1 MELKFEQLAYQTD
14 AVNAVVRLFEGQSN
28 NRESF
33 SLQTQGANRFVGN
46 TLDLADEQIGE
57 NLKNVQKTFG
67 QPETEIGMHGL
78 NFSVEM
84 ETGTGKTYVYLRT
97 IFELNR
103 QYGWTKFVIV
113 VPSVAIRE
121 GVLQTLRATKNHFA
135 GLFDKPVMNFSEYN
149 RDRLG
154 ALRAF
159 AVNDGIEIMVIN
171 IQSFEKDGKDGK
183 DGNVINRVNESGDAP
198 IELIRQTRPIVIAD
212 EPQNMETENRL
223 AALESL
229 APLFI
234 LRYSATH
241 KNSRHKI
248 YSLNPVEAYNQK
260 LVKQIVVQS
269 VLAEKDSN
277 GAFVELLEMQEGK
290 GSLKAKLN
298 IHFRDK
304 KETKKKSVWV
314 RSGDDLF
321 DKSNGVEAYRH
332 GYIVNGL
339 DAEYEFVKF
348 SNGLQISRADNQD
361 ALQDEVMKAQI
372 RCTIEEHLKR
382 EKKLKAQG
390 IKVLSLFFIDKVE
403 HYRQADGSAG
413 KCARWFDELYRELAG
428 EDSDGVHNG
437 YFSQDKNGNFKDT
450 KENKQNQADYD
461 TYHLIMRDKET
472 LLSFASPLRF
482 IFSHSALKEGWDN
495 PNVFQICTLNET
507 RSAIKKRQEIG
518 RGLRLAVNQNG
529 ERVRDEGV
537 NVLTVIPNE
546 SYESFAANLQ
556 QEYEDECGIK
566 FAASNIKD
574 GRKRKTQT
582 FRKNFPLD
590 PEFQAIWQK
599 LDRKP
604 RYRVQYDTAEL
615 VKQAADAVFR
625 LPEIHAPKIQT
636 RKAKIEQ
643 SITYGIEAVETASGS
658 LKTETAFAIPDIL
671 GEIQNKTG
679 LTRRTVF
686 DILKASK
693 RLNDAANNPQ
703 RFIDLAAE
711 KINRCLHAL
720 MSKGIVYELTDNE
733 QYRQE
738 LLRNLQKMENE
749 GEEFYFDERTTFT
762 VQNGQKT
769 IAENYIPLDSETEQ
783 KFAADC
789 ENYENVSLYFKLPRW
804 FKIPTPLGN
813 YNPDWA
819 VVKQNG
825 EKAYFVAETK
835 NTGKGIQGGV
845 DESRLREDEQLKI
858 RCARACFEKVQ
869 EVEYRVVAKV
879 EEM

>member
-1 MELKFEQLAYQTD
+1 M
-14 AVNAVVRLFEGQSN
+14 
-28 NRESF
+28 
-33 SLQTQGANRFVGN
+33 
-46 TLDLADEQIGE
+46 
-57 NLKNVQKTFG
+57 
-67 QPETEIGMHGL
+67 
-78 NFSVEM
+78 
-84 ETGTGKTYVYLRT
+84 
-97 IFELNR
+97 
-103 QYGWTKFVIV
+103 
-113 VPSVAIRE
+113 
-121 GVLQTLRATKNHFA
+121 
-135 GLFDKPVMNFSEYN
+135 
-149 RDRLG
+149 
-154 ALRAF
+154 
-159 AVNDGIEIMVIN
+159 
-171 IQSFEKDGKDGK
+171 
-183 DGNVINRVNESGDAP
+183 
-198 IELIRQTRPIVIAD
+198 
-212 EPQNMETENRL
+212 
-223 AALESL
+223 
-229 APLFI
+229 
-234 LRYSATH
+234 
-241 KNSRHKI
+241 
-248 YSLNPVEAYNQK
+248 
-260 LVKQIVVQS
+260 
-269 VLAEKDSN
+269 
-277 GAFVELLEMQEGK
+277 
-290 GSLKAKLN
+290 
-298 IHFRDK
+298 
-304 KETKKKSVWV
+304 
-314 RSGDDLF
+314 
-321 DKSNGVEAYRH
+321 
-332 GYIVNGL
+332 
-339 DAEYEFVKF
+339 
-348 SNGLQISRADNQD
+348 
-361 ALQDEVMKAQI
+361 
-372 RCTIEEHLKR
+372 
-382 EKKLKAQG
+382 
-390 IKVLSLFFIDKVE
+390 
-403 HYRQADGSAG
+403 
-413 KCARWFDELYRELAG
+413 
-428 EDSDGVHNG
+428 
-437 YFSQDKNGNFKDT
+437 
-450 KENKQNQADYD
+450 
-461 TYHLIMRDKET
+461 
-472 LLSFASPLRF
+472 
-482 IFSHSALKEGWDN
+482 
-495 PNVFQICTLNET
+495 
-507 RSAIKKRQEIG
+507 
-518 RGLRLAVNQNG
+518 
-529 ERVRDEGV
+529 

-546 SYESFAANLQ
+546 SYESFAKNLQ

-590 PEFQAIWQK
+590 PGFQAIWQK

-686 DILKASK
+686 DILKASG

-703 RFIDLAAE
+703 RFIDLAVE

-720 MSKGIVYELTDNE
+720 MSEGIVYELTDNE

-819 VVKQNG
+819 VVKQNV

-835 NTGKGIQGGV
+835 NTGQGIQNGV

-869 EVEYRVVAKV
+869 EVEYRVAEKL
-879 EEM
+879 EEL

>member
-1 MELKFEQLAYQTD
+1 MELKFEELAYQTD
-14 AVNAVVRLFEGQSN
+14 AVNAVVRLFEGQR
-28 NRESF
+28 RESF
-33 SLQTQGANRFVGN
+33 SLHDAGIELFVGN
-46 TLDLADEQIGE
+46 KLDLDWAQIGE
-57 NLKNVQKTFG
+57 NLNNVQKTFG
-67 QPETEIGMHGL
+67 QPETAIGDHGL

-113 VPSVAIRE
+113 VPGVPIRE

-135 GLFDKPVMNFSEYN
+135 ELFNKPVMNFGEY
-149 RDRLG
+149 DSKRLG
-154 ALRAF
+154 ALRNF

-171 IQSFEKDGKDGK
+171 IQSFEKDG
-183 DGNVINRVNESGDAP
+183 NVINQVNESGDAP
-198 IELIRQTRPIVIAD
+198 IHWIQQTRPIVIVD

-223 AALESL
+223 AALDL
-229 APLFI
+229 LNPLFT

-241 KNSRHKI
+241 KNSRHKV

-269 VLAEKDSN
+269 VLAENDSN
-277 GAFVELLEMQEGK
+277 GAFVELVEIQAGK

-304 KETKKKSVWV
+304 KETKKKTVTV
-314 RSGDDLF
+314 KSGDDLF
-321 DKSNGVEAYRH
+321 DKSGGVEAYRH

-339 DAEYEFVKF
+339 DAEDEIVEF
-348 SNGLQISRADNQD
+348 SNGVQISRTDNQD

-372 RCTIEEHLKR
+372 RCTIEEHLER
-382 EKKLKAQG
+382 EKKLKPLG

-403 HYRQADGSAG
+403 HYRQADGSAD
-413 KCARWFDELYRELAG
+413 KFALWFDELYHELAG

-437 YFSQDKNGNFKDT
+437 YFSQDSKGRLKDT
-450 KENKQNQADYD
+450 KGDTQADND

-507 RSAIKKRQEIG
+507 RSTIKKRQEIG

-529 ERVRDEGV
+529 ERVRDEMV

-546 SYESFAANLQ
+546 SYESFAKNLQ

-636 RKAKIEQ
+636 RKAKIE
-643 SITYGIEAVETASGS
+643 INEAKQEQAYQLEAKETASGS

-686 DILKASK
+686 DILKASG

-720 MSKGIVYELTDNE
+720 MSEGIVYELTDNE

-819 VVKQNG
+819 VVKRNG
-825 EKAYFVAETK
+825 GKAYFVAETK
-835 NTGKGIQGGV
+835 NTGKGVQEGV
-845 DESRLREDEQLKI
+845 DRSLLREGERLKI
-858 RCARACFEKVQ
+858 ECAERFFRQ
-869 EVEYRVVAKV
+869 IPEVRYRDVVELK
-879 EEM
+879 ELET